1 MATTVK
7 DIALKSGVSASTVSR
22 VLNNKADKFRISKK
36 TEKLVLQTAE
46 ELNYRPNFLARSL
59 RLKKTKT
66 IGLIIPD
73 ISNPFF
79 AHVTR
84 MIQLAIYKSG
94 YSLIVCNTDENIETE
109 IEEIELLRS
118 KGVDGFI
125 ILPVGTNYNHIEK
138 LLQDKVPMVLLDRCF
153 EQLETNAVVVDNF
166 LGAYK
171 AVQHIVENGH
181 KRIAIIQGLPDTYTN
196 TERLKGYRKALRD
209 NGIRIDEKLIV
220 GNDFRKENGYIET
233 KFLLN
238 IENPPTAIFTTSD
251 LITLG
256 ALKAIF
262 EEDAIIPE
270 DISLVAFDEIEFAPF
285 LVTPLTVVSQPKD
298 LMGEIAVKILIDD
311 IQGKT
316 EIDKQRIVLKP
327 KLIIR
332 KSVATLNRPDKIQV
346 LSGIKE

>member
-1 MATTVK
+1 MSVTVK
-7 DIALKSGVSASTVSR
+7 DIASKLGISVSTVSR
-22 VLNNKADKFRISKK
+22 VLNDKAEKYRISTK
-36 TEKLVLQTAE
+36 TKKLVLQTAE
-46 ELNYRPNFLARSL
+46 ELNYRPNFLARGL

-94 YSLIVCNTDENIETE
+94 YSLIVCNTDENIDIEV
-109 IEEIELLRS
+109 EEIELLRS

-125 ILPVGTNYNHIEK
+125 ILPVGTEYNHIEK
-138 LLQDKVPMVLLDRCF
+138 LIQDKIPLVLLDRCF
-153 EQLETNAVVVDNF
+153 DELQTNAVIVDNY
-166 LGAYK
+166 LGAYN
-171 AVQHIVENGH
+171 AVQHLIENGH
-181 KRIAIIQGLPDTYTN
+181 KRIAIIQGLPNTYTN
-196 TERLKGYRKALRD
+196 NERVTGYKMALKD
-209 NGIRIDEKLIV
+209 NKIPIDENLIV

-238 IENPPTAIFTTSD
+238 IDNPPSAIFTTSD

-262 EEDAIIPE
+262 EEGIRIPE
-270 DISLVAFDEIEFAPF
+270 EISLVAFDEIEFAPF
-285 LVTPLTVVSQPKD
+285 LIAPLSVVSQPKD

-311 IQGKT
+311 IHGKT
-316 EIDKQRIVLKP
+316 NEEKQRIVLKP
-327 KLIIR
+327 KLIVRQSVSTINRTDNIR
-332 KSVATLNRPDKIQV
+332 AISKIN
-346 LSGIKE
+346 K